1 MKIIDA
7 HVHFSE
13 IDSFIKTAKD
23 ISLVDYSSDG
33 YNDEFTKNN
42 VVMSI
47 GMGLEETGEG
57 NFPDSSCNNPMLLD
71 LETRKPDNM
80 NMCIGINPDKLIG
93 INKDEELSNIE
104 KYIINKEAVGL
115 KIYAGYYH
123 YHVYDHIYTPIYELA
138 KRYGMPIV
146 IHSGDTYSERG
157 LLKFS
162 QPLDVDEIAVKYRGV
177 NFIIAHLGDPWVMD
191 CAEVIYKNSNVYAD
205 ISGLI
210 VGDKKEVKRVRNRKL
225 FVEHIKRA
233 LVYAN
238 DYKKI
243 LYGSDWPLVDT
254 KAYIE
259 FVKKIIPRK
268 YHEDVFYNNARKVF
282 NIK

>member
-7 HVHFSE
+7 HVHFSKIE
-13 IDSFIKTAKD
+13 SFIMTAKD
-23 ISLVDYSSDG
+23 ISRVDYSCNG
-33 YNDEFTKNN
+33 YKDEFTKNN

-71 LETRKPDNM
+71 LETLRPDNM
-80 NMCIGINPDKLIG
+80 LMCVGINPDKLIG
-93 INKDEELSNIE
+93 ANKDEELNRIE
-104 KYIINKEAVGL
+104 EYVINKEAIGL

-123 YHVYDHIYTPIYELA
+123 HHVYDDIYSPIYELA
-138 KRYGMPIV
+138 EKYDVPVV

-157 LLKFS
+157 LLKYS
-162 QPLDVDEIAVKYRGV
+162 KPLEVDEIAVKYRDV

-191 CAEVIYKNSNVYAD
+191 CAEVIYKNPNVYAD

-210 VGDKKEVKRVRNRKL
+210 VGDRKEVKRVKSRKL

-233 LVYAN
+233 LVYAD

-259 FVKKIIPRK
+259 FVKKVVPRK
-268 YHEDVFYNNARKVF
+268 HHEDVFYNNARKVF
-282 NIK
+282 NIR